1 MTGHFCLSA
10 GINRIESEI
19 HTQKSN
25 ENNRISELQQAFA
38 LEISYIQL
46 REPVI
51 GTESRD
57 VLFIYVSSCWRELS
71 TCKYR
76 VQRN

>member
-1 MTGHFCLSA
+1 MTGYFYLSA
-10 GINRIESEI
+10 GINRIESET
-19 HTQKSN
+19 HTKSN